1 MGLEEI
7 GTEDAA
13 RTCKARDLLAEPSS
27 RSDAEQ
33 ELPRTLTA
41 HSLSSAPS
49 TGRLTSHGQWG
60 ALRISQKQQWGGVL
74 SHLPTLQETPQEAR
88 PLHCRIIEKPQVR
101 YSVNVQSLMDGD
113 WVPRKV

>member
-1 MGLEEI
+1 MG
-7 GTEDAA
+7 
-13 RTCKARDLLAEPSS
+13 
-27 RSDAEQ
+27 
-33 ELPRTLTA
+33 
-41 HSLSSAPS
+41 
-49 TGRLTSHGQWG
+49 
-60 ALRISQKQQWGGVL
+60 GGVL